1 MDYSMP
7 GLPVLHHLL
16 KFARVHV
23 HPAISSSDT
32 LFSFCPRSFPA
43 SGTFP
48 VSQLF
53 TSGDQNTGA
62 SPSASVLPMSIQ
74 GWFPLRLTSLI
85 SSSSL
90 SLTRGSQE
98 PSLAT
103 HSKAVL
109 PVYTGTLVILSLR
122 LLTRVKENQLCTLDQ
137 TFMRYLHLFWNILSK
152 FSIYKTFFLL
162 GLTKK
167 TRKDC
172 IHHAKKVLTSLPY
185 TKCVR
190 YTKWNIVFFK
200 HSYKVEGRKKQN
212 RRQCSSRK
220 IKSGHQPCYSQ

>member
-1 MDYSMP
+1 MTQTCNTGPFEEITWGCNTGPS
-7 GLPVLHHLL
+7 V
-16 KFARVHV
+16 A
-23 HPAISSSDT
+23 SN
-32 LFSFCPRSFPA
+32 FCCDKTELGKLQTPMTQA

-122 LLTRVKENQLCTLDQ
+122 LLTRIKENQLCTLDQ

-152 FSIYKTFFLL
+152 CSIYKIFFLL
-162 GLTKK
+162 DLTKK
-167 TRKDC
+167 QKRLYPSC
-172 IHHAKKVLTSLPY
+172 KKSVKFPPLY
-185 TKCVR
+185 HVC
-190 YTKWNIVFFK
+190 
-200 HSYKVEGRKKQN
+200 
-212 RRQCSSRK
+212 
-220 IKSGHQPCYSQ
+220 